1 MKVYLLCDER
11 EEHFSYQLN
20 SYLLSYLSSIGD
32 EKVDDFSKADYIL
45 AFNIDDFIYD
55 RMIRDKKM
63 KILAFQSSH
72 DFFSSNRRFVIK
84 ESILKIYKKADEI
97 LLFSQE
103 GEKFLKDNGIDKKT
117 TILPLSFNKKK
128 RELSDIE
135 KKVFRKN
142 YQYDENAEIVVSFC
156 PFIDKEE
163 FTLYDSLAR
172 NIPSKQFIFF
182 GYNDRDQVK
191 KSLQERLI
199 SSSNV
204 TYLDYLPSE
213 LYESMLFSSSSVF
226 INSSFL
232 SYPTVLADMIS
243 MNKKVVSRETVNMK
257 EIMDNPAVEV
267 GHDYKELYDLLK
279 R

>member
-11 EEHFSYQLN
+11 EENFSYQLN

-72 DFFSSNRRFVIK
+72 DFFSSDRRFVIK

-97 LLFSQE
+97 LLFSHE

-142 YQYDENAEIVVSFC
+142 YQYDENTEIVVSFC

>member
-1 MKVYLLCDER
+1 MKAYLLCDER

-142 YQYDENAEIVVSFC
+142 YQYDENADIVVSLC